1 MWRWDLFLFSYV
13 LFYDWFQVKWRAR
26 QLYESFDMCLE
37 DNFWVKRYIKFVSI
51 IISIDEQSKD

>member
-26 QLYESFDMCLE
+26 QLYENFDMCLE